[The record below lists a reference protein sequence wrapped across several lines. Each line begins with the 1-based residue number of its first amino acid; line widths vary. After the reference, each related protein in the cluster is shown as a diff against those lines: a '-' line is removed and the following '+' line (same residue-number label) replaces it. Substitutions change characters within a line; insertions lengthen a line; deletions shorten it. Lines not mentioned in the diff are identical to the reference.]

1 MSTAEEILA
10 RARAAAEPSAE
21 VRARV
26 GWALKSTLA
35 HPLSVPSGEAAGTT
49 STPDASAT
57 GPTGLGGSPAGGSPV
72 GGSAVGGSA
81 GGGSAVGTSAVGTS
95 AVGAS
100 AVGSSI
106 WGTYVTIAVVAVG
119 IGLGAGLGISKVSS
133 SEAPTHTS
141 SVSLPEGTPT
151 PSPVAAPAP
160 LGRPH
165 VVLEDLPL
173 DSEALATEVT
183 PHERHA
189 FVQEPTPEQ
198 TNAQPRHVETE
209 APSAKDPLL
218 FVVTRLQRAQAELKK
233 GRPVQALVLLDEL
246 DDAYPSDVLLEER
259 SAVRVH
265 ARCAASHSPSSVLAA
280 RKFLLAH
287 PTSLYAER
295 IREACRIE

>member
-1 MSTAEEILA
+1 MSRAEDILA
-10 RARAAAEPSAE
+10 QARAAAEPSVE
-21 VRARV
+21 TRARV
-26 GWALKSTLA
+26 GWALKSALA
-35 HPLSVPSGEAAGTT
+35 HPLTVPSAEATGM
-49 STPDASAT
+49 PDASAT
-57 GPTGLGGSPAGGSPV
+57 GNTGLGGTPAGGSQV

-81 GGGSAVGTSAVGTS
+81 GGGSAVGGSAVSGA

-100 AVGSSI
+100 AVGGSI
-106 WGTYVTIAVVAVG
+106 WGTYVTVAVIAVGVG
-119 IGLGAGLGISKVSS
+119 FGTGLGISNVFS
-133 SEAPTHTS
+133 SEAPAHTS
-141 SVSLPEGTPT
+141 SVSLPEVTPT
-151 PSPVAAPAP
+151 PSPKAAPGP
-160 LGRPH
+160 LSRPH
-165 VVLEDLPL
+165 VALEDLPL
-173 DSEALATEVT
+173 ESEAPAKEIT

-189 FVQEPTPEQ
+189 RAEEPTPEH
-198 TNAQPRHVETE
+198 ASVPPRHVETE

-218 FVVTRLQRAQAELKK
+218 FVVTRLQRAQAELKN

-287 PTSLYAER
+287 PTSLYADR